1 MQLLGLRVDAHLH
14 GAHYASMCSLST
26 SCFPPHS
33 CKQASNPARTAQ
45 EAVETGSSVHYMPMG
60 RALMCTS
67 SPITDLLSMRA
78 HLPMDEPQPI
88 MLSATRAKFFT
99 CTG

>member
-1 MQLLGLRVDAHLH
+1 M
-14 GAHYASMCSLST
+14 YC
-26 SCFPPHS
+26 
-33 CKQASNPARTAQ
+33 
-45 EAVETGSSVHYMPMG
+45 MPVG

-78 HLPMDEPQPI
+78 HLPMDEPQPM

-99 CTG
+99 CTRRQHINNQGWGLRSC